1 MGADPLLAEQVRA
14 RRVLAGLADERRAAD
29 RVMVAALTPV
39 GAYDGRGLA
48 DLAGAGGLSDP
59 SGVTRVSL
67 AWALGELA
75 ASPGELTSGQWAEL
89 GRYLGAHQ
97 HDAGVMGVFFT
108 VLGGQGTVDLVTAIS
123 ERAYVLP
130 GEQAGLAAMLAALA
144 GGLGRASGS
153 WSGVGADRFTAS
165 IDLSEVDIASLGL
178 LLGAAHP
185 PLAATL
191 ALSLA
196 NLLDENERVRGVYL
210 GRVFVHDP
218 SAMLGP
224 AAAAMAYQLGL
235 DPAGLGDL
243 AVPVLG
249 LLGAYPDQAL
259 AWLAGAG
266 DRVLSGARIAYWFGG
281 RDWLTTGDGFATP
294 TGLWDAA
301 QHASGGH
308 LDTATFDLQ
317 VWHDIAN
324 TTAAIIQALAQRP
337 DFLPENLTPAAA
349 ENLAGAIGDM
359 LRYYLETP
367 YLRDPA
373 QRSWG
378 EGILRE
384 LPGLGPDG
392 LPVPGLDRVWL
403 NELIG
408 VAVTGGDGGGAARF
422 AAELG
427 EVFAA
432 LQAGVFDGT
441 RLSPEEA
448 LLRIALLQG
457 VVTGAGVGTELA
469 AAAREDAR
477 VQEWIDGIGTV
488 LGWIPV
494 AGGVAGSIAESLVIE
509 GGSRLAGTEFAQ
521 TYQSLLDEYR
531 EGGHEDEVRAQLLAN
546 VLAMHDQLVQT
557 GTLTDDPDSLRDYID
572 LLYSE
577 YSRNRSAGKDES
589 EDANK

>member
-1 MGADPLLAEQVRA
+1 MGADPLLAEQARA

-89 GRYLGAHQ
+89 GRYLAAHQ

-165 IDLSEVDIASLGL
+165 IDLTGISALPLGL
-178 LLGAAHP
+178 LIEAAQP
-185 PLAATL
+185 PLSATL

-196 NLLDENERVRGVYL
+196 NLLDENERVRGAYTGPVMML
-210 GRVFVHDP
+210 TPGL
-218 SAMLGP
+218 AMMTGL
-224 AAAAMAYQLGL
+224 LGL
-235 DPAGLGDL
+235 DPDRLTDL

-266 DRVLSGARIAYWFGG
+266 DRVLSGARIAYWFGE
-281 RDWLTTGDGFATP
+281 RDWITTGDRFTTP
-294 TGLWDAA
+294 TALWQAA

-324 TTAAIIQALAQRP
+324 TTAAIIQALVKRA

-367 YLRDPA
+367 YMRLP
-373 QRSWG
+373 G
-378 EGILRE
+378 EDSHGQGILRE
-384 LPGLGPDG
+384 LPGVGVG
-392 LPVPGLDRVWL
+392 ELPVPGLKQAWL

-422 AAELG
+422 G
-427 EVFAA
+427 EALDQLFTA
-432 LQAGVFDGT
+432 LQSGVFDGAG
-441 RLSPEEA
+441 LSPEAA

-457 VVTGAGVGTELA
+457 VVTGAEVGTELA

-494 AGGVAGSIAESLVIE
+494 AGGVAGSIAESLIIE
-509 GGSRLAGTEFAQ
+509 GASRLTSTEFAQ

-557 GTLTDDPDSLRDYID
+557 GTLTDDPHSLRDYID

-577 YSRNRSAGKDES
+577 YSRDRSAGKDES
-589 EDANK
+589 EEANK